1 MPWTFFNDIDKQY
14 ELIKGKSTIEEL
26 FNEQLYTKIA
36 RALRQIVAAFK
47 RHSSFPLLSLPSAS
61 GSLERNSALAS
72 TWILGKETRQ

>member
-1 MPWTFFNDIDKQY
+1 MPWTFFNDIDNPD
-14 ELIKGKSTIEEL
+14 ELITGKSTTDEL
-26 FNEQLYTKIA
+26 FDEQLFTKIA
-36 RALRQIVAAFK
+36 RALRRIVAAFK